1 MDLNKFKELLKK
13 QKDNYD
19 DALSFLEVIN
29 KHYDETVISKYIL
42 YILSNDIDLLNSVLR
57 MSYKDVFVDI
67 DIINFYTTEFAISD
81 NRRIDIL
88 IEFTDINDS
97 KGIIIIENKINSY
110 EHNNQCAYYY
120 NYCNKYYSNYKQY
133 YLYIFPDF
141 NLKANNFKDDNFKK
155 ITYSELYN
163 LIASIENKTIYEKD
177 FKLLISNKLRSR
189 PMDEVKKFLIE
200 NFTQIDENIIS
211 IKKDIDNIFDEFK
224 DLFINSRKDF
234 LTEFCDC
241 HRTLRFYKNDK
252 RWWNGWDVP
261 NGERVYF
268 YIEIKC
274 EDNFNFYI
282 QRTLKVYSKN
292 LNTKINR
299 YLSDSGIELI
309 KHKYMD
315 TFKVFERKKIE
326 INFQILSNE
335 WKYKLLNKAYEEL
348 NILSIH
354 QEKEIEK
361 YSHFK

>member
-1 MDLNKFKELLKK
+1 
-13 QKDNYD
+13 
-19 DALSFLEVIN
+19 
-29 KHYDETVISKYIL
+29 
-42 YILSNDIDLLNSVLR
+42 
-57 MSYKDVFVDI
+57 
-67 DIINFYTTEFAISD
+67 
-81 NRRIDIL
+81 
-88 IEFTDINDS
+88 
-97 KGIIIIENKINSY
+97 
-110 EHNNQCAYYY
+110 
-120 NYCNKYYSNYKQY
+120 
-133 YLYIFPDF
+133 
-141 NLKANNFKDDNFKK
+141 
-155 ITYSELYN
+155 
-163 LIASIENKTIYEKD
+163 
-177 FKLLISNKLRSR
+177 
-189 PMDEVKKFLIE
+189 MDEVKKFLIE

-224 DLFINSRKDF
+224 DLFINSHKDF